1 MDGWSGYP
9 LDCYDYKTRAPAVLI
24 KLVTKVAYGT
34 IFGNSKVFIRLIVC
48 GYQYVSCP
56 KSVGWK
62 IPRSPLAAEAQ
73 RGRSQAFPKCSNESR
88 DLEHCTADFSVSLG
102 HTGSFFIF

>member
-48 GYQYVSCP
+48 GYQYVLLSKECWMENSSITP
-56 KSVGWK
+56 CR
-62 IPRSPLAAEAQ
+62 RSPE
-73 RGRSQAFPKCSNESR
+73 RKKPSFPQM
-88 DLEHCTADFSVSLG
+88 LEQVT
-102 HTGSFFIF
+102 